1 MLRMACERYLCQS
14 YNLSVSS
21 RHLVKRGPF
30 LTFLPNFRIYWSG
43 VDQILSLALFRYLLG
58 FYFHMS
64 LKGAMSAGEH
74 VRWGYAN
81 YCQNS
86 IAFYASLSLSRPR
99 LRNLQR
105 HLQANWVWIRDILI
119 VFTECFLSV
128 YARSNSLNFFLKNK
142 SVKTNLLVVLK

>member
-1 MLRMACERYLCQS
+1 MRAEGM
-14 YNLSVSS
+14 
-21 RHLVKRGPF
+21 
-30 LTFLPNFRIYWSG
+30 
-43 VDQILSLALFRYLLG
+43 QITLI
-58 FYFHMS
+58 
-64 LKGAMSAGEH
+64 
-74 VRWGYAN
+74 
-81 YCQNS
+81 CQNS

-119 VFTECFLSV
+119 EFTERFLSR

>member
-1 MLRMACERYLCQS
+1 MTYHWCLGWHAKDTYVNRIICQS
-14 YNLSVSS
+14 VLVTWWSVDLSWP
-21 RHLVKRGPF
+21 PF
-30 LTFLPNFRIYWSG
+30 PILGFIGASG

-64 LKGAMSAGEH
+64 AGEH
-74 VRWGYAN
+74 ARWGYAN

-105 HLQANWVWIRDILI
+105 HLQANWVCIRDILI
-119 VFTECFLSV
+119 VFTERFLSV